1 MLQLKAKWCAVLT
14 IIFLLMVTAQ
24 SGQIPIANNSFESP
38 FVNPDYFPAI
48 PVASLW
54 TEMDVDTEYS
64 TNTGV
69 FRNTP
74 PDSPYDHIVNA
85 DANQLA
91 FLGSGS
97 GNGFLQD
104 LQDPNATYQTGKSY
118 RLMVDVC
125 PSVRYPPSGP
135 DPNNKL
141 ILSLYYYLN
150 DANAVDIQTSPVP
163 STELT
168 VNVLKTFSV
177 TMPTVQAGDPWVGKN
192 IGIAILAAG
201 LPGGYW
207 DLDNVRLMEFQAI
220 PDFTDDSFVNLQDFA
235 VMASEWLSCTEVTA
249 DLTGDGCVDDEDLL
263 ILTEYWLDYV

>member
-1 MLQLKAKWCAVLT
+1 MA
-14 IIFLLMVTAQ
+14 IFLFMGTAQ
-24 SGQIPIANNSFESP
+24 SGQIPIANNSFEIP
-38 FVNPDYFPAI
+38 FIDPNDFPAI
-48 PVASLW
+48 PVAPLW

-64 TNTGV
+64 TNTGI
-69 FRNTP
+69 FRNSP

-104 LQDPNATYQTGKSY
+104 PNATYQTGKSY
-118 RLMVDVC
+118 KLSVEVC
-125 PSVRYPPSGP
+125 PSVRYHPSVP

-141 ILSLYYYLN
+141 TLSLYYLN
-150 DANAVDIQTSPVP
+150 GANAVDIQTSPVP

-177 TMPTVQAGDPWVGKN
+177 TMPDVQAGDPWAGKN
-192 IGIAILAAG
+192 IGIAILAEG

-207 DLDNVRLMEFQAI
+207 DLDNVRLMEFQTI
-220 PDFTDDSFVNLQDFA
+220 PEFTDDSFVNLQDFA

-249 DLTGDGCVDDEDLL
+249 DLTGDGCVDVEDLL
-263 ILTEYWLDYV
+263 ILAKYWLDHV